1 MSLDELNSETAPVYD
16 SSQDYTYEEPIDPV
30 VADTDNLPVNEEVVE
45 YNSLESV
52 DSIETDE
59 SFLVNDDSTVDVS
72 VTDIEVTVE
81 ESNGLGYEV
90 VDDPELAALKS
101 LEQGYTELIVVIIIA
116 ILIVGGAV
124 FLLLKRRNTAPSAEE
139 VPTSDPDEE
148 NATGHEEATGDE
160 SEGAALTAGA
170 EKYDT
175 ATTENDA

>member
-1 MSLDELNSETAPVYD
+1 MDGLDNETVYD
-16 SSQDYTYEEPIDPV
+16 SSQEYSYEQPVDPV
-30 VADTDNLPVNEEVVE
+30 VADSDLPVNEEVVE
-45 YNSLESV
+45 YNSMETV
-52 DSIETDE
+52 DSMGTDE
-59 SFLVNDDSTVDVS
+59 SFLVNDENTVVEDVS
-72 VTDIEVTVE
+72 VTDIEVVVD
-81 ESNGLGYEV
+81 ESSNALGYEV

-116 ILIVGGAV
+116 ILVVGGAV

-148 NATGHEEATGDE
+148 NATAHEEVAGDE